1 MKKKDHIFES
11 GAMGSFQT
19 SDVTNGMP
27 FYGQKGDFNFT
38 VGRSKFTPGVS
49 IKQVPLSDMSR
60 HGDPGISEFDQNV
73 NKIRHWYKPGNLV
86 RGILV
91 NSQLKSEN
99 GKVIIGRLK
108 NVKVDRRNHT
118 IQIFVTDPKTR
129 KIQEIYVDTME
140 RIFESTNRALSF
152 SQFLKS

>member
-1 MKKKDHIFES
+1 MKNKKGILENS
-11 GAMGSFQT
+11 ALGSFQ
-19 SDVTNGMP
+19 SRDAMNGMP
-27 FYGQKGDFNFT
+27 YYGQKGDFNFT

-49 IKQVPLSDMSR
+49 IKQLPLSDMSR
-60 HGDPGISEFDQNV
+60 HGDPGIGEFDQNV
-73 NKIRHWYKPGNLV
+73 NKIRFHYQPGDLV

-118 IQIFVTDPKTR
+118 IQIYVTDPRTR
-129 KIQEIYVDTME
+129 KVQEIYVDTME

-152 SQFLKS
+152 SQFLRS

>member
-1 MKKKDHIFES
+1 MKNKKGILENSALGTFQSRD
-11 GAMGSFQT
+11 AM
-19 SDVTNGMP
+19 NGMP

-60 HGDPGISEFDQNV
+60 HGDPGIGDFDQNV
-73 NKIRHWYKPGNLV
+73 NKIRHWYQPGDLV
-86 RGILV
+86 RGVLV

-99 GKVIIGRLK
+99 GKVILGRLK

-118 IQIFVTDPKTR
+118 IQIFIIDPQTR
-129 KIQEIYVDTME
+129 KVKEIYVDTME
-140 RIFESTNRALSF
+140 RVFESSNRALSF
-152 SQFLKS
+152 SQFLNS

>member
-1 MKKKDHIFES
+1 MTKKDHIFENS
-11 GAMGSFQT
+11 ALGHFQNR
-19 SDVTNGMP
+19 DYMRGMP
-27 FYGQKGDFNFT
+27 YYGQKGDFNFT

-73 NKIRHWYKPGNLV
+73 NKIRHWYQPGDLV
-86 RGILV
+86 RGVLV

-118 IQIFVTDPKTR
+118 IQIFVIDPQTR
-129 KIQEIYVDTME
+129 KVQEIYVDTME
-140 RIFESTNRALSF
+140 RIFESNNRALSF
-152 SQFLKS
+152 SEFLNS